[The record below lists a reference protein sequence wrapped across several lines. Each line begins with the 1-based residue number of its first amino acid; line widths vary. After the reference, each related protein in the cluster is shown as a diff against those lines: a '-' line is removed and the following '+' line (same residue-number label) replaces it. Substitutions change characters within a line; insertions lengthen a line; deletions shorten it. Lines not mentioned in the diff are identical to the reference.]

1 MLKIVATFIN
11 RTYGDVYTR
20 EYFCWE
26 DELNDE
32 FIDRVIDEMKKK
44 EEYLNLISFE
54 VVRWITK

>member
-11 RTYGDVYTR
+11 RTYGEVYTR
-20 EYFCWE
+20 EYFRWE

-32 FIDRVIDEMKKK
+32 FIDRVINEMKKR